1 MPTNNSDTLMMG
13 AVAYDPK
20 VVTIWDG
27 FKEYFLEHGLP
38 FDYVLYSNY
47 DQQVAALVDGTI
59 QVAWNS
65 PLAWINAQRL
75 AEERGLRVRAIA
87 MRDTDCDLSSLIV
100 VRADSPIKAV
110 EDLKG
115 KVVAVGASDSPQA
128 TLIPLAHLQR
138 LGLDIDA
145 DFEVQRH
152 DVRVGLHGD
161 HIGGERDA
169 ALSLIQGRADAAC
182 MIEGNYY
189 LFQAEGTL
197 PKGATRVLTQ
207 TSRFDHCNFTVIS
220 SAPHWPVARFRDLL
234 FSMSYDDPKVRSL
247 MDMEGLKSWKDG
259 RTEGYAPLEAAVT
272 TFKYYGP
279 DATQHSAPDTLAES
293 KA

>member
-1 MPTNNSDTLMMG
+1 MSDRPTATLLLG

-27 FKEYFLEHGLP
+27 FKEYFTDHGLP

-47 DQQVAALVDGTI
+47 DQQVAALVDGQI
-59 QVAWNS
+59 HVAWNS

-75 AEERGLRVRAIA
+75 AGERGLRVRAIA
-87 MRDTDCDLSSLIV
+87 MRDTDCDLSSVIV
-100 VRADSPIKAV
+100 VRAESPIKTVA
-110 EDLKG
+110 DLKG
-115 KVVAVGASDSPQA
+115 RVVAVGASDSPQA

-138 LGLDIDA
+138 LGLDLERDLQI
-145 DFEVQRH
+145 ERH

-169 ALSLIQGRADAAC
+169 AQSLMAGHAAAAC
-182 MIEGNYY
+182 MIEGNYH

-197 PKGATRVLTQ
+197 PQGATRVLTQ

-220 SAPHWPVARFRDLL
+220 SAPHWSVARFRDLL
-234 FSMSYDDPKVRSL
+234 FAMSYSDPKLQSL
-247 MDMEGLKSWKDG
+247 MDMEGLKSWKEG
-259 RTEGYAPLEAAVT
+259 RTVGYAPLEAAV
-272 TFKYYGP
+272 
-279 DATQHSAPDTLAES
+279 STLGLAQ
-293 KA
+293 

>member
-1 MPTNNSDTLMMG
+1 MSGNDPAKLMMG

-27 FKEYFLEHGLP
+27 FKEYFIDNGLP
-38 FDYVLYSNY
+38 FDYILYSNY
-47 DQQVAALVDGTI
+47 DRQVEALIDGDI
-59 QVAWNS
+59 DVAWNS

-75 AEERGLRVRAIA
+75 AGERGLRVRAIA
-87 MRDTDCDLSSLIV
+87 MRDTDCDLTSVIV
-100 VRADSPIKAV
+100 VRADSPIKKV

-115 KVVAVGASDSPQA
+115 GVVAVGASDSPQA

-138 LGLDIDA
+138 LGLDIDS

-169 ALSLIQGRADAAC
+169 ALALIEGRADAAC
-182 MIEGNYY
+182 MIEGNYN

-197 PKGATRVLTQ
+197 PKGMTRLLTQ

-220 SAPHWPVARFRDLL
+220 SAPHWRVARFRDLL
-234 FSMSYDDPKVRSL
+234 FSMSYDDPKVKTL

-259 RTEGYAPLEAAVT
+259 RTEGYAPLEAAVSS
-272 TFKYYGP
+272 FGYYEPGIS
-279 DATQHSAPDTLAES
+279 HRS
-293 KA
+293 KV

>member
-1 MPTNNSDTLMMG
+1 MDENNLPTLMLG

-27 FKEYFLEHGLP
+27 FKEYFMEHGLP

-47 DQQVAALVDGTI
+47 DQQVNALVDNVI

-75 AEERGLRVRAIA
+75 AAERGLRVRAIA
-87 MRDTDCDLSSLIV
+87 MRDTDCDLSSLII
-100 VRADSPIKAV
+100 VRAGSPIKTV

-138 LGLDIDA
+138 MGLDIDT
-145 DFEVQRH
+145 DFEIQRH

-169 ALSLIQGRADAAC
+169 ALSLIQGKADAAC

-189 LFQAEGTL
+189 LFQAEGTV
-197 PKGATRVLTQ
+197 PKGATSVLTQ

-220 SAPHWPVARFRDLL
+220 SAPHRPIARFRDLL

-247 MDMEGLKSWKDG
+247 MDMEGLKSWKEG
-259 RTEGYAPLEAAVT
+259 RTEGYAPLEAAVS
-272 TFKYYGP
+272 TFGYY
-279 DATQHSAPDTLAES
+279 E
-293 KA
+293 

>member
-1 MPTNNSDTLMMG
+1 MADNNPDKLMLG

-20 VVTIWDG
+20 VVTIWEG
-27 FKEYFLEHGLP
+27 FKDYFIEHDLP
-38 FDYVLYSNY
+38 FDYILYSNY
-47 DQQVAALVDGTI
+47 DRQVEALVDGTI
-59 QVAWNS
+59 QIAWNS

-75 AEERGLRVRAIA
+75 AGERGLRVRAIA

-100 VRADSPIKAV
+100 VRADSSIKTV
-110 EDLKG
+110 EDLKD

-138 LGLDIDA
+138 LGLDIER
-145 DFEVQRH
+145 DFKIERH

-169 ALSLIQGRADAAC
+169 ALSLMHGRADAAC

-197 PKGATRVLTQ
+197 PKDSTRVLTQ

-259 RTEGYAPLEAAVT
+259 RTEGYAPLEAAVS
-272 TFKYYGP
+272 TFGYYEP
-279 DATQHSAPDTLAES
+279 NTQQS
-293 KA
+293 KADAPVESQV

>member
-1 MPTNNSDTLMMG
+1 MSSNTAEKLILG

-47 DQQVAALVDGTI
+47 DREGEALVEGDI
-59 QVAWNS
+59 HVAWNS

-75 AEERGLRVRAIA
+75 AGERGLRVRAIA
-87 MRDTDCDLSSLIV
+87 MRD
-100 VRADSPIKAV
+100 R
-110 EDLKG
+110 
-115 KVVAVGASDSPQA
+115 
-128 TLIPLAHLQR
+128 
-138 LGLDIDA
+138 
-145 DFEVQRH
+145 DFEIERH

-161 HIGGERDA
+161 HIGGEREA

-247 MDMEGLKSWKDG
+247 MDMEGLKSWKEG
-259 RTEGYAPLEAAVT
+259 RTEGYGPLEAALRP
-272 TFKYYGP
+272 GIG
-279 DATQHSAPDTLAES
+279 SA
-293 KA
+293 

>member
-1 MPTNNSDTLMMG
+1 MSSNISDKLILG

-27 FKEYFLEHGLP
+27 FKEYFLEHGLT

-47 DQQVAALVDGTI
+47 DRQVEALVEGDI
-59 QVAWNS
+59 HVAWNS

-75 AEERGLRVRAIA
+75 AAERGLRVRAIA

-100 VRADSPIKAV
+100 VHAESPIRTV

-138 LGLDIDA
+138 LGLDIDR
-145 DFEVQRH
+145 DFEIERH

-197 PKGATRVLTQ
+197 PKGSTRVLTQ

-247 MDMEGLKSWKDG
+247 MDMEGLKSWKEG
-259 RTEGYAPLEAAVT
+259 RTEGYGPLEAALRGSGV
-272 TFKYYGP
+272 P
-279 DATQHSAPDTLAES
+279 AIPATEGSEA
-293 KA
+293 

>member
-1 MPTNNSDTLMMG
+1 MSGMPGRNTDKLMLG

-27 FKEYFLEHGLP
+27 FKEYFEEHGLP

-47 DQQVAALVDGTI
+47 DQQVSALVDGTI
-59 QVAWNS
+59 HVAWNS

-75 AEERGLRVRAIA
+75 AAERGLRVRAIA

-100 VRADSPIKAV
+100 VRAESPIRTV

-138 LGLDIDA
+138 LGLDIDR
-145 DFEVQRH
+145 DFDTLRH
-152 DVRVGLHGD
+152 EIRVGLHGD
-161 HIGGERDA
+161 HIGGERA
-169 ALSLIQGRADAAC
+169 AAQSLMQGRADAAC

-234 FSMSYDDPKVRSL
+234 FSMSYDDPKVKSL
-247 MDMEGLKSWKDG
+247 MDMEGLKSWKEG
-259 RTEGYAPLEAAVT
+259 RTEGYGPLEEAV
-272 TFKYYGP
+272 GVVMRC
-279 DATQHSAPDTLAES
+279 TLNVEC
-293 KA
+293 

>member
-1 MPTNNSDTLMMG
+1 MENDSREKLMLG

-27 FKEYFLEHGLP
+27 FKDYFVEHGLP
-38 FDYVLYSNY
+38 FDYLLYSNY
-47 DQQVAALVDGTI
+47 DQQVDALIDGVI
-59 QVAWNS
+59 HVAWNS

-87 MRDTDCDLSSLIV
+87 MRDTDCDLSSLVIV
-100 VRADSPIKAV
+100 SANSPIKTV

-138 LGLDIDA
+138 LGLDIDS
-145 DFEVQRH
+145 DFKIERH

-169 ALSLIQGRADAAC
+169 ALSLIQGKADAAC

-197 PKGATRVLTQ
+197 PKGATRILTQ

-220 SAPHWPVARFRDLL
+220 SAPHPPVARFRDLL
-234 FSMSYDDPKVRSL
+234 FAMSYDDPKVRSL
-247 MDMEGLKSWKDG
+247 MDMEGLKSWKEG
-259 RTEGYAPLEAAVT
+259 RTEGYAPLEAAVS
-272 TFKYYGP
+272 TFGYY
-279 DATQHSAPDTLAES
+279 E
-293 KA
+293 

>member
-1 MPTNNSDTLMMG
+1 MDDKNQQTLMLG

-27 FKEYFLEHGLP
+27 FKEYFVEHDLP

-47 DQQVAALVDGTI
+47 DQQVNALIDGVI
-59 QVAWNS
+59 HVAWNS

-75 AEERGLRVRAIA
+75 ASERGLRVRAIA

-100 VRADSPIKAV
+100 VHADSPIKTV

-138 LGLDIDA
+138 LGLDIDS
-145 DFEVQRH
+145 DFEIERH

-161 HIGGERDA
+161 HIGGERDG
-169 ALSLIQGRADAAC
+169 ALSLIQGKADAAC

-197 PKGATRVLTQ
+197 PKGTTRVLTQ

-220 SAPHWPVARFRDLL
+220 SASHRPVARFRDLL

-247 MDMEGLKSWKDG
+247 MDMEGLKSWKEG
-259 RTEGYAPLEAAVT
+259 RTEGYAPLEAAVS
-272 TFKYYGP
+272 TFGYY
-279 DATQHSAPDTLAES
+279 E
-293 KA
+293 